1 MLRSPRMRYAEF
13 SPSAALAHVVRCFW
27 TLEGDALE
35 LAAAAQPILPD
46 GRPEIIFHLGDPFEL
61 IYENGSVQQQPRT
74 IFAGQ
79 LTAPLVVRPTGTV
92 AILGI
97 RFRADAMPAF
107 TRVPQH
113 RLAGLPI
120 DLGDLSTPL
129 AQELRNACARPGGP
143 LARIGA
149 VSNCLRRHLDE
160 RRLDRHVRA
169 AVTLIRRRRGA
180 GSVDDVARRIG
191 VSRRHLERR
200 FQEVVGISPKR
211 FARIARFQQALRT
224 LEACTS
230 SQRGA
235 ATAAAC
241 GYADQAHFIRDFGE
255 LAGCSPEA
263 HLVRDAVLARLFVEQ
278 PSTPNP
284 LR

>member
-13 SPSAALAHVVRCFW
+13 APSAALAHVVRCFW

-61 IYENGSVQQQPRT
+61 IYENGTVERQPRT

-79 LTAPLVVRPTGTV
+79 LTAPLVVRPTGAV

-97 RFRADAMPAF
+97 RLRADAMPAL

-129 AQELRNACARPGGP
+129 AQELRNACARPGSPLVRIRREQLPAAASGRRTARSARAGRGGP
-143 LARIGA
+143 DSTAVRRGQRGRCRASDRALAPPSGTP
-149 VSNCLRRHLDE
+149 VSGGGGDITEALRA
-160 RRLDRHVRA
+160 DRTLSARASNVRA
-169 AVTLIRRRRGA
+169 GR
-180 GSVDDVARRIG
+180 
-191 VSRRHLERR
+191 
-200 FQEVVGISPKR
+200 P
-211 FARIARFQQALRT
+211 
-224 LEACTS
+224 
-230 SQRGA
+230 
-235 ATAAAC
+235 
-241 GYADQAHFIRDFGE
+241 
-255 LAGCSPEA
+255 
-263 HLVRDAVLARLFVEQ
+263 
-278 PSTPNP
+278 
-284 LR
+284 